1 MKRFLL
7 GGLVAAMISSPAA
20 FATPGAD
27 ALDACEAAMEKAAAE
42 QFAGMEYDFRTMRG
56 HSLKKLKFRVTYN
69 GDRMIATCKAR
80 NGEVIE
86 VTWPEAL
93 IAAVEGETKEG

>member
-1 MKRFLL
+1 MKRSLFSVVMIAAL
-7 GGLVAAMISSPAA
+7 GAPIA

-56 HSLKKLKFRVTYN
+56 HSLKKLKYRVTYN